1 VSRIEQDSL
10 GRLELPDDAYYGIQT
25 QRAVANFPVSGL
37 RADPLLVR
45 AYLRVKRAAA
55 VANRDLGVLE
65 ANRANAIIRAA
76 DEALDGAMLDQFVVD
91 VFQAGAGTSFN
102 MNVNEVLAN
111 RALEMLGH
119 DRGDYG
125 TISPNDHVN
134 LGQST
139 NDTFPT
145 ASHLAAMEAS
155 ARLIR
160 VVNSLSEAIEGRA
173 DAFAGIAKSGRTH
186 LMDAVPITLGAEV
199 GAWGSALRRAAWR
212 LAQRRDDLRELPIG
226 GTAVGSGTNAPK
238 GYRAAVLAELSTLV
252 EQPLRAARD
261 SYEALQSRSQLA
273 ALSGAV
279 RELSL
284 ELARIAN
291 DLRLL
296 ASGPMTGL
304 AELRLP
310 AVQPGSSIMPGKVN
324 PVMAECLNMIAY
336 QVIGSDMTV
345 AMAAQAGQLELN
357 VMTPVI
363 IHNILSSINL
373 LIRYLPVFRDRC
385 IVGMSADEEVCRS
398 TLGRNPAMATLLA
411 PRIGYL
417 RAAEVAKQ
425 ATDRGISVLEVVL
438 ETRLLEESEAR
449 ELLDPLT
456 IARGIHPKDEK
467 PDFPVG

>member
-1 VSRIEQDSL
+1 MSRVERDSL
-10 GRLELPDDAYYGIQT
+10 GQLELPDDAYYGIQT

-37 RADPLLVR
+37 SADPLLVR

-55 VANRDLGVLE
+55 VANRNLGVLE
-65 ANRANAIIRAA
+65 EDRANAIIRAA

-111 RALEMLGH
+111 RALELLGH
-119 DRGDYG
+119 ARGDYD

-145 ASHLAAMEAS
+145 ASHLAALEAS
-155 ARLIR
+155 TQLIG
-160 VVNSLSEAIEGRA
+160 VVNSLSETIEARA
-173 DAFAGIAKSGRTH
+173 DAFANVAKSGRTH

-199 GAWGSALRRAAWR
+199 GAWGSALRRAAER
-212 LAQRRDDLRELPIG
+212 LAQRRDDLCELPIG
-226 GTAVGSGTNAPK
+226 GTAVGSGTNAPE
-238 GYRAAVLAELSTLV
+238 GYREAVLAQLSALV
-252 EQPLRAARD
+252 EWPLRAARD

-284 ELARIAN
+284 ELTRIAN

-336 QVIGSDMTV
+336 QVIGNDMTV

-363 IHNILSSINL
+363 IHNILSSIRL
-373 LIRYLPVFRDRC
+373 LVRYLPVFRDRC

-398 TLGRNPAMATLLA
+398 TIERNPAMATLLA

-417 RAAEVAKQ
+417 RAAEVAKE
-425 ATDRGISVLEVVL
+425 AMERGISVLDVVL
-438 ETRLLEESEAR
+438 ETHLLEETEAR
-449 ELLDPLT
+449 KLLDPLG
-456 IARGIHPKDEK
+456 IAGGTAPKSARSGYPAD
-467 PDFPVG
+467 